1 LKYQYTEAFTADL
14 ADLSKKSPEHLK
26 LVFAT
31 LPKFIEAA
39 ERYVSDPGTAW
50 PAGLRVGHL
59 EGHSS
64 VWEMTWNFAGPDLR
78 STFEWVEID
87 GEPAVR
93 WRRIGRHAIYK
104 NP

>member
-1 LKYQYTEAFTADL
+1 LKYEYTRAFLADL
-14 ADLSKKSPEHLK
+14 ADLSKKSPEHLE

-39 ERYVSDPGTAW
+39 ERYVSDRGTAW
-50 PAGLRVGHL
+50 PGALRVSQMKGHR
-59 EGHSS
+59 S
-64 VWEMTWNFAGPDLR
+64 VWEVTWNFSGPDLR

-93 WRRIGRHAIYK
+93 WRRIGRHAIYT